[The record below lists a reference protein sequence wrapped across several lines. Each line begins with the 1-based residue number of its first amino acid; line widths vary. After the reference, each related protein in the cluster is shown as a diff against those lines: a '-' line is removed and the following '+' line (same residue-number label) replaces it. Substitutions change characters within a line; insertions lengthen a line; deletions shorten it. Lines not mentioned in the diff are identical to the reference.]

1 MKKLRRFEV
10 LLCAGFVVFGL
21 AACSKKTEAAK
32 FDLNSTP
39 LETIIQKAKAEG
51 SINSVGMPDTWA
63 DWKDTWEGIKAEYGI
78 DHSDTDMSSAEELA
92 VFESEKADATK
103 DIGDVGQAFGPVAVE
118 KGLANA
124 YKTSY
129 WNDIPSWAKD
139 EDGKWIV
146 AYYGTITLLTNKKL
160 VANPPRSF
168 KDLAEGSYKVNV
180 GDVTVAS
187 QAQMAILATTMALG
201 GSEKDVKPALEFYK
215 KLAQEGRLDL
225 GDNSLSRIE
234 KGEVAVAL
242 LWDYNA
248 LGYRDMIK
256 ANNPDADFEV
266 HVPAEASIQSGY
278 CTILNSYSKRPYAA
292 ALAREYILSDKG
304 QINLAK
310 GYAKPIRNVTLPSDL
325 AAKMIPNE
333 EYANAHGIADRP
345 SWSKTCETLGT
356 DWQEDV
362 IAYAK
367 Q

>member
-1 MKKLRRFEV
+1 MKKVEKFGA
-10 LLCAGFVVFGL
+10 LLCAGIGMLGL
-21 AACSKKTEAAK
+21 FSCSKKAEVAVI
-32 FDLNSTP
+32 DLNNTP
-39 LETIIQKAKAEG
+39 LETIIENAKKEG
-51 SINSVGMPDTWA
+51 VVNSVGMPDTWA
-63 DWKDTWEGIKAEYGI
+63 DWKDTWEGLKADYGI
-78 DHSDTDMSSAEELA
+78 DHTDSDMSSAEELA
-92 VFESEKADATK
+92 VFESEKNDATK
-103 DIGDVGQAFGPVAVE
+103 DIGDVGQAFGPVAVAQ
-118 KGLANA
+118 GLANA

-129 WNDIPSWAKD
+129 WDEIPDWAKD
-139 EDGKWIV
+139 DEGKWII
-146 AYYGTITLLTNKKL
+146 AYYGTISMLVNKKL

-168 KDLAEGSYKVNV
+168 KDLAEGDYKVNV

-187 QAQMAILATTMALG
+187 QAQMAVLATAMALG
-201 GSEKDVKPALEFYK
+201 GNEKNIQPALDFYK
-215 KLAQEGRLDL
+215 KLAAEGRLDL

-256 ANNPDADFEV
+256 TNNPDANFEV
-266 HVPAEASIQSGY
+266 HIPSEGSIQSGY
-278 CTILNSYSKRPYAA
+278 CTILNAYSKRPYAA

-310 GYAKPIRNVTLPSDL
+310 GYAKPIRNVTLPADL
-325 AAKMIPNE
+325 AAKLIPDA
-333 EYANAHGIADRP
+333 EYANAHGINDRE
-345 SWSKTCETLGT
+345 SWSKTCESIGI